1 MKQSA
6 TAARIPE
13 TPEYPEYVR
22 HEKLKAW
29 VREIAQLTK
38 PAEIYWCDGSQA
50 EYDRLC
56 DEMVRAGTLI
66 RLNAQKRPHSFL
78 ARSDP
83 DDVARMEDRTFVCS
97 RTQDDA
103 GPNNN
108 WVAPA
113 EMKATLNRLFDG
125 CMRGRTL
132 YVIPFSMGPIGS
144 HIAHIGVELTDS
156 PYVAINMRIMTR
168 MGRKVL
174 DVLGAD
180 GFFVPCV
187 HSVGMPLAPGQ
198 KDIAWPSHKTEKW
211 IVQFPEEKSIWSFGS
226 GYGGNALLGKKC
238 FALRIASVMAREQ
251 GWLAEHKLILGIES
265 PDGRKDYIAAAFP
278 SACGKT
284 NLAMLVPPVAMKGWK
299 ITTVGEDIA
308 WIKPGKDGRLYAINP
323 ESGYFGVAPGTSTE
337 SNPNAMATLRQNV
350 IFTNVALTPDGD
362 VWWEGMT
369 RTPPAKL
376 IDWQGKE
383 WTPDC
388 GRKAAHPNARFT
400 VAASQCPSLD
410 PEWEN
415 PNGVPITAFL
425 FGGRRSEG
433 VPLVYESFNWDSGV
447 YAGATMGSET
457 TAATTGKVGVVR
469 RDPMAML
476 PFCGYHM
483 GDYFM
488 HWLQMGAKLNNPPRI
503 FSVNWFRLSKDGK
516 FLWPG
521 FGDNMRVLRWAVE
534 RCRGQANA
542 VQTPVGWMPRFED
555 LDWRGLENFSRERYT
570 ELMSLDIALWHK
582 ELGEHDTLFEKLR
595 QRLPR
600 KLQLEREMLGLS
612 FA

>member
-1 MKQSA
+1 MKQAA
-6 TAARIPE
+6 TAARIVEACVAPDH
-13 TPEYPEYVR
+13 VR

-29 VREIAQLTK
+29 VAEIAQLTQ
-38 PAEIYWCDGSQA
+38 PDNIYWCDGSQQ

-66 RLNAQKRPHSFL
+66 RLNQEKRPNSFL

-97 RTQDDA
+97 KTLEEA

-108 WVAPA
+108 WVAPT
-113 EMKATLNRLFDG
+113 EMKSTLKRLFHG
-125 CMRGRTL
+125 CMRGRTM
-132 YVIPFSMGPIGS
+132 YVIAFSMGPIGS
-144 HIAHIGVELTDS
+144 HISHIGVELTDS
-156 PYVAINMRIMTR
+156 PYVAVNMRIMTR

-174 DVLGAD
+174 DVLGQD

-187 HSVGMPLAPGQ
+187 HSAGMPLAQGQ
-198 KDIAWPSHKTEKW
+198 KDVPWPSNKAEKW
-211 IVQFPEEKSIWSFGS
+211 IVHFPEEKSIWSFGS

-238 FALRIASVMAREQ
+238 FALRIASMMAREQ

-265 PDGRKDYIAAAFP
+265 PEGKKNYVAAAFP

-284 NLAMLVPPVAMKGWK
+284 NLAMLVPPQAMKGWK
-299 ITTVGEDIA
+299 ITTIGEDIA

-323 ESGYFGVAPGTSTE
+323 EAGYFGVAPGTSTE
-337 SNPNAMATLRQNV
+337 SNPNAMATLHANV

-362 VWWEGMT
+362 VWWEGMSK
-369 RTPPAKL
+369 TPPAKL
-376 IDWQGKE
+376 VDWQGNE

-415 PNGVPITAFL
+415 PDGVPITAFL

-447 YAGATMGSET
+447 YGGATMGSET
-457 TAATTGKVGVVR
+457 TAATTGKVGIVR

-483 GDYFM
+483 GDYFG
-488 HWLQMGAKLNNPPRI
+488 HWLNIGSKILNPPRI
-503 FSVNWFRLSKDGK
+503 FNVNWFRLSKDGK

-521 FGDNMRVLRWAVE
+521 FGDNMRVLRWAME
-534 RCRGQANA
+534 RCNGAANA
-542 VQTPVGWMPRFED
+542 VQTPIGWMPRFED
-555 LDWRGLENFSRERYT
+555 LDWRGLEQFSRAQFD
-570 ELMSLDIALWHK
+570 ELMSLDVELWK
-582 ELGEHDTLFEKLR
+582 RELQEHDALFDKLR

-612 FA
+612 FE

>member
-1 MKQSA
+1 MKQAA

-13 TPEYPEYVR
+13 TSEFPDYVR
-22 HEKLKAW
+22 HEKLRAW

-38 PAEIYWCDGSQA
+38 PDDIYWCDGSQQ

-66 RLNAQKRPHSFL
+66 RLNPEKRPGSFL

-97 RTQDDA
+97 PNQDDA

-113 EMKATLNRLFDG
+113 EMRATLDKLFDG

-168 MGRKVL
+168 MGRKVV
-174 DVLGAD
+174 DQLGGD

-187 HSVGMPLAPGQ
+187 HSVGMPLAAGQ
-198 KDIAWPSHKTEKW
+198 KDIPWPSNKSEKW
-211 IVQFPEEKSIWSFGS
+211 IVHFPADKSIWSFGS

-238 FALRIASVMAREQ
+238 FALRIASIMAREQ
-251 GWLAEHKLILGIES
+251 GWFAEHKLILGIES
-265 PDGRKDYIAAAFP
+265 PDGTKDYIAAAFP

-284 NLAMLVPPVAMKGWK
+284 NLAMLVPPPAMTGWK

-323 ESGYFGVAPGTSTE
+323 EAGYFGVAPGTSVE
-337 SNPNAMATLRQNV
+337 SNPNAMATLRENV
-350 IFTNVALTPDGD
+350 IFTNVALTPAGD

-369 RTPPAKL
+369 NTPPAQL
-376 IDWQGKE
+376 TDWQGKD
-383 WTPDC
+383 WTPGC
-388 GRKAAHPNARFT
+388 GRNAAHPNARFT
-400 VAASQCPSLD
+400 VAAAQCPSLD

-415 PNGVPITAFL
+415 PHGVPISAFL
-425 FGGRRSEG
+425 FGGRRGEG
-433 VPLVYESFNWDSGV
+433 VPLVYESFNWVAGV

-457 TAATTGKVGVVR
+457 TAATTGAVGVVR

-476 PFCGYHM
+476 PFCGYNM
-483 GDYFM
+483 ADYFN
-488 HWLQMGAKLNNPPRI
+488 HWLEMGRKLNDPPRI
-503 FSVNWFRLSKDGK
+503 FCVNWFRLSADGK

-521 FGDNMRVLRWAVE
+521 FGENMRALKWIIE
-534 RCRGQANA
+534 RCRGRANA
-542 VQTPVGWMPRFED
+542 VQTPLGWMPDYDD
-555 LDWRGLENFSRERYT
+555 LDWRGLEDFTRQQFG
-570 ELMSLDIALWHK
+570 ELMSLDTALWHK
-582 ELGEHDTLFEKLR
+582 EFKEHDVLFEKLR

-600 KLQLEREMLGLS
+600 KLKLERELLELG
-612 FA
+612 F

>member
-1 MKQSA
+1 MTKTA
-6 TAARIPE
+6 TAARIAR
-13 TPEYPEYVR
+13 TPESPEHVR
-22 HEKLKAW
+22 HAKLKAW
-29 VREIAQLTK
+29 VQEIAQLTQ
-38 PAEIYWCDGSQA
+38 PDTIYWCDGSQQ

-66 RLNAQKRPHSFL
+66 RLNSEKRPQSFL

-97 RTQDDA
+97 KTKDGA

-113 EMKATLNRLFDG
+113 EMKATLKRLFDG

-132 YVIPFSMGPIGS
+132 YVIPYSMGPIGS

-174 DVLGAD
+174 DQLGAD

-187 HSVGMPLAPGQ
+187 HSVGMPLAAGQ
-198 KDIAWPSHKTEKW
+198 KDIPWPSNKSEKW

-284 NLAMLVPPVAMKGWK
+284 NLAMLVPPAAMKGWK

-323 ESGYFGVAPGTSTE
+323 EAGYFGVAPGTSTE
-337 SNPNAMATLRQNV
+337 SNPNAMATLHANV

-369 RTPPAKL
+369 KTPPAKL
-376 IDWQGKE
+376 IDWQGRD

-415 PNGVPITAFL
+415 PDGVPISAFL
-425 FGGRRSEG
+425 FGGRRG
-433 VPLVYESFNWDSGV
+433 DGIPLVYESFNWDSGT

-457 TAATTGKVGVVR
+457 TAATTGAVGVVR

-483 GDYFM
+483 GDYFS
-488 HWLQMGAKLNNPPRI
+488 HWLQVGGKLNDPPRI
-503 FSVNWFRLSKDGK
+503 FNVNWFRLSKDGK

-521 FGDNMRVLRWAVE
+521 FGENMRVLRWVIE

-542 VQTPVGWMPRFED
+542 MQTPVGWMPRFED
-555 LDWRGLENFSRERYT
+555 LDWRGLENFSRGQFA
-570 ELMSLDIALWHK
+570 ELMSIDRSQWLK
-582 ELGEHDTLFEKLR
+582 ELKEHDALFEKLGPR
-595 QRLPR
+595 VPR

-612 FA
+612 FV

>member
-1 MKQSA
+1 MNQMA
-6 TAARIPE
+6 NAALVSEAYKVPD
-13 TPEYPEYVR
+13 YVQ
-22 HEKLKAW
+22 HAKLGAW
-29 VREIAQLTK
+29 VREIAALTK
-38 PAEIYWCDGSQA
+38 PEQIRWCDGSQA
-50 EYDRLC
+50 EYDMLC
-56 DEMVRAGTLI
+56 DEMVRAGTLT
-66 RLNAQKRPHSFL
+66 RLNAEKRPNSFL

-97 RTQDDA
+97 ATQDQA

-113 EMKATLNRLFDG
+113 EMRVTLNKLFDG
-125 CMRGRTL
+125 CMRGRTM

-144 HIAHIGVELTDS
+144 PIAHIGIELSDS

-168 MGRKVL
+168 MGRKAL
-174 DVLGAD
+174 EALGSD

-187 HSVGMPLAPGQ
+187 HSVGMPLAAGQ
-198 KDIAWPSHKTEKW
+198 KDVAWPSNKQDKY
-211 IVQFPEEKSIWSFGS
+211 IVHFPEDKSIWSFGS

-238 FALRIASVMAREQ
+238 FALRIASIMAREQ
-251 GWLAEHKLILGIES
+251 GWFAEHKLILGIES
-265 PDGRKDYIAAAFP
+265 PDGRKDYVAAAFP

-284 NLAMLVPPVAMKGWK
+284 NLAMLVPPAEMKGWK

-323 ESGYFGVAPGTSTE
+323 ESGYFGVAPGTSVE
-337 SNPNAMATLRQNV
+337 SNPNAMATLHKNV
-350 IFTNVALTPDGD
+350 IFTNVALTSDGD

-369 RTPPAKL
+369 KTPPAKL
-376 IDWQGKE
+376 IDWQGQE

-400 VAASQCPSLD
+400 VPASQCPSLD

-415 PNGVPITAFL
+415 PQGVPISAFL
-425 FGGRRSEG
+425 YGGRRSEG

-457 TAATTGKVGVVR
+457 TAASTGAVGVVR

-476 PFCGYHM
+476 PFCGYNM
-483 GDYFM
+483 ADYFG
-488 HWLQMGAKLNNPPRI
+488 HWLEMGRKLNNPPRI
-503 FSVNWFRLSKDGK
+503 FSVNWFRLSSEGK

-521 FGDNMRVLRWAVE
+521 FGENMRVLKWIIE

-542 VQTPVGWMPRFED
+542 LQTPLGWMPRFED
-555 LDWRGLENFSRERYT
+555 LDWRGLDFSREKFTDLMALDRT
-570 ELMSLDIALWHK
+570 MLARELS
-582 ELGEHDTLFEKLR
+582 EHDALFKKLEL
-595 QRLPR
+595 RLPR

-612 FA
+612 LV

>member
-1 MKQSA
+1 MKQTA
-6 TAARIPE
+6 TVARIAE
-13 TPEYPEYVR
+13 TFPADVG
-22 HEKLKAW
+22 HAKLKAW
-29 VREIAQLTK
+29 VREIAQLTR
-38 PAEIYWCDGSQA
+38 PDAIYWCDGSQQ

-66 RLNAQKRPHSFL
+66 RLNSEKRPNSFL

-97 RTQDDA
+97 KTKDES

-113 EMKATLNRLFDG
+113 EMKATLKKLFDG

-132 YVIPFSMGPIGS
+132 YVIPYSMGPIGS
-144 HIAHIGVELTDS
+144 PIAHIGVELTDS
-156 PYVAINMRIMTR
+156 PYVVINMRIMTR
-168 MGRKVL
+168 MGRRVL
-174 DVLGAD
+174 DQLAAG

-187 HSVGMPLAPGQ
+187 HSVGMPLAAGQ
-198 KDIAWPSHKTEKW
+198 NDIPWPSNKSEKW

-265 PDGRKDYIAAAFP
+265 PDGKKDYIAAAFP

-284 NLAMLVPPVAMKGWK
+284 NLAMLVPPAAMKGWK

-323 ESGYFGVAPGTSTE
+323 EAGYFGVAPGTSTE
-337 SNPNAMATLRQNV
+337 SNPNAMATLHKNV

-369 RTPPAKL
+369 KTPPAKL
-376 IDWQGKE
+376 IDWQGRD

-415 PNGVPITAFL
+415 PDGVPISAFL
-425 FGGRRSEG
+425 FGGRRG
-433 VPLVYESFNWDSGV
+433 DGIPLVYESFNWDSGT

-457 TAATTGKVGVVR
+457 TAATTGAVGVVR

-483 GDYFM
+483 GDYFN
-488 HWLQMGAKLNNPPRI
+488 HWLQIGAKLNDPPRI
-503 FSVNWFRLSKDGK
+503 FNVNWFRLSKDGK

-521 FGDNMRVLRWAVE
+521 FGENMRVLRWAIE

-542 VQTPVGWMPRFED
+542 MQTPVGWMPRFED
-555 LDWRGLENFSRERYT
+555 LDWRGLENFSRGQFA
-570 ELMSLDIALWHK
+570 ELMSIDTAQWRK
-582 ELGEHDTLFEKLR
+582 ELKEHDALFEKL
-595 QRLPR
+595 QSRLPR

-612 FA
+612 FV